1 MQSLSSV
8 ILDKV
13 NSDARDILKE
23 AEERAKAVIEKAKE
37 QYKSKS
43 DEERL
48 RLTTEAETEAARI
61 QAKAAIKARQETLAA
76 KTEVIDEII
85 GETRKSLMNLS
96 DRKKILASLIRE
108 GIGALGA
115 DKVRIFVSPQDIALM
130 QQLIDEDSGLKEKV
144 IGLTPRNILGG
155 VIVEDRVGENRI
167 DNTFE
172 TRLQMLLPRI
182 LPEIG
187 KELF

>member
-1 MQSLSSV
+1 
-8 ILDKV
+8 
-13 NSDARDILKE
+13 
-23 AEERAKAVIEKAKE
+23 
-37 QYKSKS
+37 
-43 DEERL
+43 
-48 RLTTEAETEAARI
+48 
-61 QAKAAIKARQETLAA
+61 
-76 KTEVIDEII
+76 
-85 GETRKSLMNLS
+85 
-96 DRKKILASLIRE
+96 
-108 GIGALGA
+108 
-115 DKVRIFVSPQDIALM
+115 M